1 MAVVGQGQQLAAPA
15 RVLVEPPHHLILS
28 TGLAAPSRIYPR
40 SLSRNKLTF
49 INQYR
54 PTCQRP
60 LPPPVIMSNPTP
72 AQEEFTA
79 FLDNNNKSDLDG
91 IHPEDRDAAARELD
105 ERSEDEEDRYRASQI
120 DAAMRMPTMDGH
132 AEIRL
137 PPAEFDRGRST
148 GVKGVIADAR
158 SYETARRTKWK
169 DRVRAARRSVFGL
182 DSGRQDRGSSSE
194 SDGSG
199 PEDPDEEAFLQQWRE
214 SRRRE
219 LEEESRNPVRNRRT
233 SPSARLYG
241 RFDHVD
247 ALGYLD
253 AIEKVGRETVVVV
266 FVYDH
271 EVGANPAMLGSILQ
285 RLTEETVRRLS
296 SHRIRSRSPRHHL
309 SRRPLC

>member
-1 MAVVGQGQQLAAPA
+1 MFSQTGHALQSPDQRLPTAKPISSRSPPAHTTLDRYPVHRARRAQQDLPPVLASKQAYLYKSIP
-15 RVLVEPPHHLILS
+15 
-28 TGLAAPSRIYPR
+28 
-40 SLSRNKLTF
+40 
-49 INQYR
+49 

-72 AQEEFTA
+72 AQEEFAA
-79 FLDNNNKSDLDG
+79 FLDSNNKSDLDG
-91 IHPEDRDAAARELD
+91 IHPEDRDASARERD
-105 ERSEDEEDRYRASQI
+105 EPSEDEEDRYRATQI
-120 DAAMRMPTMDGH
+120 NAAMRMPTVDAH
-132 AEIRL
+132 SELRL

-169 DRVRAARRSVFGL
+169 ERVRAARRSVFGV
-182 DSGRQDRGSSSE
+182 DSGRNGRSTSPE
-194 SDGSG
+194 SDRSS

-219 LEEESRNPVRNRRT
+219 LEEESRNPIRNRRT

-271 EVGANPAMLGSILQ
+271 EVGASPAPLQCLGIPFLQ
-285 RLTEETVRRLS
+285 TY
-296 SHRIRSRSPRHHL
+296 
-309 SRRPLC
+309 

>member
-1 MAVVGQGQQLAAPA
+1 
-15 RVLVEPPHHLILS
+15 
-28 TGLAAPSRIYPR
+28 
-40 SLSRNKLTF
+40 
-49 INQYR
+49 
-54 PTCQRP
+54 
-60 LPPPVIMSNPTP
+60 MSNPTP

-194 SDGSG
+194 SDCSG

-271 EVGANPAMLGSILQ
+271 ECDVSAAIESALVPLVTTYPAVHFVKVHFEDIEFDNAGVPAILAYRNQGDLFANLTGILEMMPDEDDFDTDYLRKLLAKQ
-285 RLTEETVRRLS
+285 GIL
-296 SHRIRSRSPRHHL
+296 
-309 SRRPLC
+309 